1 MDEFMICADDK
12 YRARDLQFLPT
23 YLLPSHHDRHLHGQA
38 ALHLLECFRQQL
50 PFRCC
55 FGIMFLVSSDT
66 SDNHY
71 AYLLC
76 YRLTLGSLLIL
87 GVLKVAIVA
96 SERRAGRRAVAV
108 SWGKVRR
115 IFEQASVRV

>member
-1 MDEFMICADDK
+1 
-12 YRARDLQFLPT
+12 
-23 YLLPSHHDRHLHGQA
+23 
-38 ALHLLECFRQQL
+38 
-50 PFRCC
+50 
-55 FGIMFLVSSDT
+55 MFLVSSDT